1 LYASVLSERSGTG
14 QPSRVQKGKGHY
26 GQLKKKEGRMCAL
39 FVDFRAAFDKVDTEK
54 IFVCMRERERERE
67 RKKNKRI
74 AGAEGQGDIRENK
87 EQGKDG
93 REKRG

>member
-1 LYASVLSERSGTG
+1 VVPDSQAGFRKG
-14 QPSRVQKGKGHY
+14 QGHY

-54 IFVCMRERERERE
+54 IFVCMRERESERERE
-67 RKKNKRI
+67 REREREKKNKRI